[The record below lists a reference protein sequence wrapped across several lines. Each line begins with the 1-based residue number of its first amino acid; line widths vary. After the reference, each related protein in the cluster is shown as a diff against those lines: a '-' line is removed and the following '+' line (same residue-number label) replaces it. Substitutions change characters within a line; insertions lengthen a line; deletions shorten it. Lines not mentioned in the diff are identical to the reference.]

1 LTENT
6 SIREGLAL
14 LGDRNFSRLFY
25 ARLVSMFGT
34 AMAPLAIA
42 FGVLELTG
50 SPVKMGIVIAS
61 QTTAQIL
68 VLLLGG
74 ALADR
79 SSRQRQMV
87 FADVLA
93 MLAQFT
99 MAALFLFGYAEVPIL
114 AALMAVN
121 GVAMAL
127 HSPAEIG
134 LVPQVVPV
142 EKLQPA
148 NALLGAARSG
158 ALAMGAACAGLLV
171 AAFGA
176 GWALVVNA
184 ISFAASAILIWQLKP
199 GQQIRGKVATLFQ
212 DLREGWHEFT
222 SHRWLWTIVLQFALV
237 VAAAESVF
245 ALIGPTVAK
254 QMLGGAA
261 VWGFIAASFGAGTL
275 VGGFVAMRLSIKRP
289 MFVATLLVFSFALPA
304 LCLAALAPVWIIA
317 LGCFIDGI
325 CGQIFAVLWYTTLQK
340 QVAPEALSRVSAYD
354 SLGSIG
360 LAPMGVIAAGWLLEV
375 YGFRPTLILA
385 AVLIVLPT
393 IAVLGVREVRTLRA

>member
-6 SIREGLAL
+6 SIREGLTL
-14 LGDRNFSRLFY
+14 LGDGNFSRLFY
-25 ARLVSMFGT
+25 ARLISMFGT

-50 SPVKMGIVIAS
+50 SPAQMGIVIAS

-87 FADVLA
+87 FADGLA

-99 MAALFLFGYAEVPIL
+99 MAALFLFGHAEVPIL

-127 HSPAEIG
+127 HSPAETG

-184 ISFAASAILIWQLKP
+184 VSFAASAILIWQLRP
-199 GQQIRGKVATLFQ
+199 GQQIRGKAATLFE
-212 DLREGWHEFT
+212 DLREGWQEFT

-275 VGGFVAMRLSIKRP
+275 VGGFVAMRLSIRRP
-289 MFVATLLVFSFALPA
+289 MFVATVLVFSFALPA

-317 LGCFIDGI
+317 LGCFIDGV

-354 SLGSIG
+354 HLGSIG

-393 IAVLGVREVRTLRA
+393 IAVLGVREVRTLRG